1 MIDIFNEDTGNM
13 EAFKSYDDLLEHI
26 KALENQKFVET
37 GEKQYW
43 IFNVHSPESLAGPYW
58 KAAKA
63 ISILLTK
70 EEQDAYE
77 NGLNLI
83 EMFKGDNENPTQ
95 IILTPDIDIKEIQ
108 KKWCREYC
116 SKHGYVFLCTKQK

>member
-13 EAFKSYDDLLEHI
+13 ESFKSYDDLLEHI
-26 KALENQKFVET
+26 KALERQKFIET
-37 GEKQYW
+37 GKEQYW
-43 IFNVHSPESLAGPYW
+43 IFNVHSQESLAGSYQ
-58 KAAKA
+58 KATKA
-63 ISILLTK
+63 ISILLTR

-83 EMFKGDNENPTQ
+83 EMFKGDIDNTTQ
-95 IILTPDIDIKEIQ
+95 IVLTPDIDIKEIQ

-116 SKHGYVFLCTKQK
+116 SKNGYVFLYTKQ